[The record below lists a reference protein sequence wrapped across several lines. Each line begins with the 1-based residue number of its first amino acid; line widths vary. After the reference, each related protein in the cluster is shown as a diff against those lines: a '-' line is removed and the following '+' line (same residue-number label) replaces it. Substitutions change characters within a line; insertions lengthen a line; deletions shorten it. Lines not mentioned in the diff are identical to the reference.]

1 MNKTVILTLFLAAL
15 FITAG
20 CGIFRGTTNYPK
32 QFFCPVSGQPC
43 SAEFATDYD
52 GRTIYFADADCA
64 ERFGQDPKKY
74 LRALD
79 LVAAG
84 ANQRCPVSD
93 GGIDPDVSCE
103 YRGRTIYFAGD
114 EQRREFKRDF
124 EKYMPS
130 LNALD
135 EERGKVEGWAD

>member
-1 MNKTVILTLFLAAL
+1 MNRTVTTTLLLAAL
-15 FITAG
+15 VVMVG
-20 CGIFRGTTNYPK
+20 CGIFRSKTQHPK

-43 SAEFATDYD
+43 SAEFSANHE
-52 GRTIYFADADCA
+52 GRIIYFADAECA
-64 ERFGQDPKKY
+64 ERFGQDPARY
-74 LRALD
+74 LRVLD

-84 ANQRCPVSD
+84 VNQRCPVSD

-124 EKYMPS
+124 EKYMPN
-130 LNALD
+130 LKALD